1 MVINDPSC
9 VGITQTK
16 QQKKRKK
23 ISQKL
28 KPITSFYPVFMF
40 SRTTYDEMVRK
51 IENYRLENRKPGEEK
66 PGEDKKSDKEEIV
79 SETDEEKKEEMEAK
93 LSQNNL
99 TMGEIRVR
107 NFAHPETS
115 GEFSKRSADY
125 DSLIPPR
132 CHKGK

>member
-1 MVINDPSC
+1 
-9 VGITQTK
+9 
-16 QQKKRKK
+16 
-23 ISQKL
+23 
-28 KPITSFYPVFMF
+28 
-40 SRTTYDEMVRK
+40 MVRK
-51 IENYRLENRKPGEEK
+51 IENYRLENRKAGEEK
-66 PGEDKKSDKEEIV
+66 LGGDKKPDKEEIV

-93 LSQNNL
+93 LSQTNL

-107 NFAHPETS
+107 NFAFRESS